1 MSEGRI
7 LLVDDDRL
15 VLATLGAGLRQAGFE
30 VDEAA
35 CGENAMD
42 IVERHPPDLAVVDV
56 RMPGMSGASLASWL
70 SEHTDVPFIFL
81 SAYSEPDIVQSV
93 VACGALTY
101 LVKPIQVEQLIP
113 AVKAALQRADDIH
126 QLRENR
132 DQLDRALRGS
142 RSVNVAV
149 GLLMAAGGVGREDAF
164 ERIQRF
170 ARSRRRKVEEV
181 SAELIAAS
189 ETIGDVLGERPPLG
203 R

>member
-164 ERIQRF
+164 ERIRRF